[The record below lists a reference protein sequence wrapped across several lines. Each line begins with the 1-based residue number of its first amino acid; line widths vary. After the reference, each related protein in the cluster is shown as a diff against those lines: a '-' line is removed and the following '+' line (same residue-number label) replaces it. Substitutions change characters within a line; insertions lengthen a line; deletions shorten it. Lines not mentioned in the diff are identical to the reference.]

1 MAIPNS
7 AKTSASL
14 STIQLDGAPLCSQR
28 DANADFT
35 RAASDHIGHESIQ
48 ADACKQHRKR
58 SSNLRHKMKIN
69 ERLVQ
74 EPGALY
80 SKCIRLVRGRRH
92 RGRGQRRWR

>member
-1 MAIPNS
+1 VIVGRSFVEIPKS
-7 AKTSASL
+7 VPT
-14 STIQLDGAPLCSQR
+14 G
-28 DANADFT
+28 NA